1 MPRVYIHEVV
11 EVDGTRRADYQ
22 HHMTANWVPES
33 AAVRRQRCFGVFTL
47 VGSTGPWPRVVNLW
61 EYDSWEDLAH
71 NFSHELGTPGHRD
84 PALARWWAAAAS
96 FRKGGHD
103 RILVEHP
110 SNPGVQH
117 WESRGGTAAA
127 AYLHE
132 VFTTPVGGALR
143 LAEEL
148 AGGAVEAMSRWAIE
162 PVGLWHTAMRGDD
175 EVVALWRVP
184 DWDSTRRSQRLGR
197 RLPARRD
204 HGQAALVAGGRAA
217 LAAAHGPPT
226 HRGGPPPTV
235 PRVATRGS
243 DRRPGALS
251 AGGCPSSPC
260 TGA

>member
-184 DWDSTRRSQRLGR
+184 DWDSWSAHEGASASGGGYQPDGITGRQRWLLVDAQLSPLRTGR
-197 RLPARRD
+197 
-204 HGQAALVAGGRAA
+204 Q
-217 LAAAHGPPT
+217 PT
-226 HRGGPPPTV
+226 E
-235 PRVATRGS
+235 A
-243 DRRPGALS
+243 DRRPLS
-251 AGGCPSSPC
+251 RE
-260 TGA
+260 